1 MQICSSINFVK
12 SLFER
17 SVDYQCLWEWGASVK
32 AIESI
37 TGAWWDVSIVLVL
50 GIFLIH
56 MRGHSQETN
65 KVLKSLFYNDLNN
78 EWSAVRGAGGWKQ
91 ERCEEME

>member
-1 MQICSSINFVK
+1 M
-12 SLFER
+12 
-17 SVDYQCLWEWGASVK
+17 
-32 AIESI
+32 
-37 TGAWWDVSIVLVL
+37 SIVLVL